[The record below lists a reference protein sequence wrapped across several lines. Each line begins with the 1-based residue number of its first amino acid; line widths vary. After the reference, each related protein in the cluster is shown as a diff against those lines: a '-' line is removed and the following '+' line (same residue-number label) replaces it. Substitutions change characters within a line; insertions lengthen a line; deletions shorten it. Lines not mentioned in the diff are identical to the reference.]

1 MIVFDGII
9 DYNKEVLMKK
19 LLTLFLCLS
28 MLGSLVLAET
38 KSKSTSVINKESSQS
53 NLREDIIKEIIEKTF
68 IDNDISKSLEELK
81 KDQPESETTEVQDNF
96 VFYQTGKAS
105 FYGERWNGRKTSNG
119 EVFNTSLLTAAH
131 KTLPFGTLVKVTNE
145 ANGKTVIVR
154 INDRGPFIKGR
165 VIDLSKAAFSAIES
179 INKGV
184 TKVKLEII
192 K

>member
-1 MIVFDGII
+1 
-9 DYNKEVLMKK
+9 MKK
-19 LLTLFLCLS
+19 LLTLFVCFS
-28 MLGSLVLAET
+28 MLGTLGFSGS
-38 KSKSTSVINKESSQS
+38 KSKNRSVTNKESSQS
-53 NLREDIIKEIIEKTF
+53 NLKDDIIKEIVEKTY
-68 IDNDISKSLEELK
+68 IDNDISKSLEELNK
-81 KDQPESETTEVQDNF
+81 NQPENETTEIQDNF
-96 VFYQTGKAS
+96 VYYQTGKAS

-119 EVFNTSLLTAAH
+119 EIFNTSLLTAAH

-192 K
+192 KY